1 MFKLNDDLHASLG
14 FLTTN
19 AFSWPASRH
28 QWNQVKMTIGENAWT
43 WCLGSHTSKHFNAC
57 IAWWRVI
64 FSLILKNVST
74 PNFSSMIK
82 NGVLKWLELYIP
94 ISNLKSLC
102 GMLDGGLWE
111 WLIWTDEVHQVVLPC
126 LPNEGKRIWGVHA
139 IIDHQIS
146 RLLSEKIGMAFK
158 QSHDHAWASLA
169 QYMMV
174 HDGTMGPNAMHDDGS
189 ETSIDAAKPH

>member
-64 FSLILKNVST
+64 FSLILKNVPT

-82 NGVLKWLELYIP
+82 KWSSKMVGTIHPNQQFEIALWNAGWWPMRVADLDRWSTSGGPALLTKWGEADLGCPCNHWPSNFQTIVRKNRDGLQTITWPCMSFIGP
-94 ISNLKSLC
+94 IY
-102 GMLDGGLWE
+102 DGPRW
-111 WLIWTDEVHQVVLPC
+111 D
-126 LPNEGKRIWGVHA
+126 
-139 IIDHQIS
+139 
-146 RLLSEKIGMAFK
+146 
-158 QSHDHAWASLA
+158 
-169 QYMMV
+169 
-174 HDGTMGPNAMHDDGS
+174 DGTKRHARWW
-189 ETSIDAAKPH
+189 